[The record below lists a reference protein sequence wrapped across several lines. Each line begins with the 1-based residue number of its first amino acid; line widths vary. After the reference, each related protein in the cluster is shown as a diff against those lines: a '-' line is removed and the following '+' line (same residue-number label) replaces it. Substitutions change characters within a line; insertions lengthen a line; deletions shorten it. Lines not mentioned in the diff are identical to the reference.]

1 MEAPAATDEQTA
13 PTSYAA
19 REAGFYPDPE
29 GVAPFRYW
37 DGEAWTSRV
46 RMTK

>member
-1 MEAPAATDEQTA
+1 MGSEATG
-13 PTSYAA
+13 SGGL
-19 REAGFYPDPE
+19 RLCFYPDPE

-46 RMTK
+46 RMTQL